1 MNLVARVRPSAA
13 NGFVL
18 GAVVSIPRKVG
29 VYARSATGLDLNLTL
44 MCGHTPGGPMNFTRM
59 LVVRTSGG
67 LLMGRIRIVTQ
78 FKFVRQSQAVAS
90 FLVVIPSGVRG
101 FWVR

>member
-1 MNLVARVRPSAA
+1 VRPSAA

-67 LLMGRIRIVTQ
+67 LLMGRLRIVTQ
-78 FKFVRQSQAVAS
+78 FVKHSQAVAS
-90 FLVVIPSGVRG
+90 FLVVIPSGIRG
-101 FWVR
+101 FGSGEG

>member
-1 MNLVARVRPSAA
+1 MRPSAA

-78 FKFVRQSQAVAS
+78 FVKQSQAVAS
-90 FLVVIPSGVRG
+90 FLVVIPSGVRVFG
-101 FWVR
+101 SGEG